1 MSSWEKFWSEDPKL
15 FGIVM
20 QKSTDYFANQIISR
34 KIIDQQNQVLDFGC
48 GPGYLAESLV
58 QQVNGYV
65 GVDISPV
72 YIDACKERFKA
83 YPHFRFSLLHQN
95 EKTLGLRE
103 AGLPE
108 NNFDT
113 IIILSVVQYFDTPK
127 RVAELL
133 ESCKPLLTKNG
144 KIILADTIASDHF
157 LIKDVFS
164 ILLNSIRRN
173 YFFSFMKFLYRAKFS
188 VYNEL
193 RKEKQLLCLGEA
205 DIDAMTKSIGLC
217 YSIIPGCTLQASR
230 ITYCITLQ

>member
-48 GPGYLAESLV
+48 GPGYLAESLL

-83 YPHFRFSLLHQN
+83 YPHFHFSLLHQN
-95 EKTLGLRE
+95 EKNLGLRE

-157 LIKDVFS
+157 LIKDVFNV
-164 ILLNSIRRN
+164 LLNSIRHN
-173 YFFSFMKFLYRAKFS
+173 YFFSFIKFIYQAKFS
-188 VYNEL
+188 AYDQF
-193 RKEKQLLCLGEA
+193 RKKNQLLCLTET
-205 DIDAMTKSIGLC
+205 DIAAITKSIGLC
-217 YSIIPGCTLQASR
+217 YSIIPGCTLHASR